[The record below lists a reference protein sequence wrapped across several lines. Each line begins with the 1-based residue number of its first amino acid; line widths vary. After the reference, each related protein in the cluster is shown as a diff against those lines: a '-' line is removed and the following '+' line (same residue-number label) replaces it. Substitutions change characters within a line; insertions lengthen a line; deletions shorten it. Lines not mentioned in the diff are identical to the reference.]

1 MDGIK
6 DLLVTLEALKAVH
19 DNFVESMNNKVDK
32 ENGKGLSSNDYD
44 APAKQKVDAI
54 PENPVYTDTIYDDTE
69 LKNEI
74 QAVIGN
80 LSDLDTTVKSNL
92 VAAINEALFS
102 GGGSVSAETIQQIVD
117 NYLAENPPGTGKDGA
132 DGITPTIG
140 SNGNWYLGSV
150 DTGKPSRGAK
160 GDKGDAGS
168 IGPKG
173 ADGATPDIQI
183 GTVTTLPAGSNATAS
198 MGGTAESPLLN
209 LGIPKGA
216 DGQGGG
222 SGGSET
228 WELIKSI
235 TVPDGA
241 EESTALTI
249 SADESGNA
257 FSLKKARLYA
267 FFPAYT
273 GSTKTPTFSMF
284 MLNGITVGANAP
296 YCYTS
301 GWVVPVSSIP
311 RDCRIEVDLTI
322 PGLQC
327 ERVSRSTGT
336 TGIEYFGEPR
346 ISAVTSIGGVQMLIY
361 PGCKF
366 WLYGVRA

>member
-19 DNFVESMNNKVDK
+19 DNFVESMNDKVDK

-140 SNGNWYLGSV
+140 SNGNWYLGSE
-150 DTGKPSRGAK
+150 
-160 GDKGDAGS
+160 
-168 IGPKG
+168 IG
-173 ADGATPDIQI
+173 
-183 GTVTTLPAGSNATAS
+183 
-198 MGGTAESPLLN
+198 
-209 LGIPKGA
+209 
-216 DGQGGG
+216 
-222 SGGSET
+222 
-228 WELIKSI
+228 
-235 TVPDGA
+235 
-241 EESTALTI
+241 
-249 SADESGNA
+249 
-257 FSLKKARLYA
+257 
-267 FFPAYT
+267 
-273 GSTKTPTFSMF
+273 
-284 MLNGITVGANAP
+284 
-296 YCYTS
+296 
-301 GWVVPVSSIP
+301 
-311 RDCRIEVDLTI
+311 
-322 PGLQC
+322 
-327 ERVSRSTGT
+327 
-336 TGIEYFGEPR
+336 
-346 ISAVTSIGGVQMLIY
+346 
-361 PGCKF
+361 
-366 WLYGVRA
+366 RAHV